1 MQTVK
6 ILQKAARRPA
16 ANKEPLW
23 RPVSMEVA
31 LDPQAQAQATRG
43 TRLLDL
49 AGSA

>member
-1 MQTVK
+1 MHTVK

-23 RPVSMEVA
+23 KPASMEVA
-31 LDPQAQAQATRG
+31 LDPQAQAAWG